1 VRYSEVLGDKSNM
14 DIRVILYRGY
24 LIVFLLY
31 HLVFI
36 LNCSCFNL
44 FCNMWVCVCVGFI
57 MCGCCDNYVGVW

>member
-1 VRYSEVLGDKSNM
+1 M

-24 LIVFLLY
+24 LIVLLLY

-36 LNCSCFNL
+36 LNCICFNL
-44 FCNMWVCVCVGFI
+44 FCNMWVWVCVGFV